1 VENGS
6 KIIGIY
12 GGGFKPPTKGH
23 FEVVQQALKQFPE
36 MDELLIYVG
45 SGERDKVDQAESV
58 LVWNIYKKHLPSKVS
73 VESVKA
79 PIGDIFKYAKD
90 HPEEKIYFILGA
102 REENEDD
109 QTDITSRTKSV
120 KEKYPNIEVKIITT
134 PDSGISG
141 TNARK
146 ALFQSRDE
154 FFKYIPSVLSPV
166 EKERVY
172 TLLVPELISENASY
186 AKDIDYKQYI
196 KELTKDM
203 IRKGMNITPLP
214 KVIFK
219 HSDINNAKDFFGKTA
234 YYEPQS
240 MSIVLY
246 TEGRHPKDIVRSFAH
261 EMIHHMQNV
270 EDRLGDITTT
280 NTQEDDRLNDLEAE
294 ANLKGTMT
302 FRNWTDKMQEKKN
315 KDPFGITAYALEL
328 ARGLEEQEGSKYK
341 IYVDMDGVLVD
352 FDGGYEKLT
361 GMTTRAADEKGP
373 EFFWKPISKAGAK
386 WWITLNWMSDG
397 KQLWDYVKKY
407 NPELLSAPSREE
419 ASRMGKRVWVK
430 RELPGV
436 KLILRSA
443 DKKQEFAS
451 PNSILIDD
459 REKNIEQWKNA
470 GGIGILHTDA
480 ASTIKKLKDLGL

>member
-1 VENGS
+1 MENGS

-36 MDELLIYVG
+36 MDELIIYVG

-73 VESVKA
+73 IESVKA

-102 REENEDD
+102 REGNEDD

-120 KEKYPNIEVKIITT
+120 KEKYPNIEVKIINT
-134 PDSGISG
+134 PDAGISG

-146 ALFQSRDE
+146 ALFQSRDA
-154 FFKYIPSVLSPV
+154 FFKYVPDVLSPV

-203 IRKGMNITPLP
+203 IRKGMNVNPLP

-219 HSDINNAKDFFGKTA
+219 HSDVSNAKDFFGKTA

-270 EDRLGDITTT
+270 EGRLGDITTT

-302 FRNWTDKMQEKKN
+302 FRNWTDKMQERKN

-328 ARGLEEQEGSKYK
+328 ARGLQEQEDPKYK

-361 GMTTRAADEKGP
+361 GMTTREADEKGP

-419 ASRMGKRVWVK
+419 ASKMGKRIWVK
-430 RELPGV
+430 RELPGA

-451 PNSILIDD
+451 PTSILIDD
-459 REKNIEQWKNA
+459 REKNIEQWEAA

-480 ASTIKKLKDLGL
+480 SSTIKKLKELGL

>member
-1 VENGS
+1 MENGS

-36 MDELLIYVG
+36 MDELIIYVG

-73 VESVKA
+73 IESVKA

-102 REENEDD
+102 REGNEDD

-120 KEKYPNIEVKIITT
+120 KEKYPNIEVKIINT
-134 PDSGISG
+134 PDAGISG

-146 ALFQSRDE
+146 ALFQSRDA
-154 FFKYIPSVLSPV
+154 FFKYVPDVLSPV

-203 IRKGMNITPLP
+203 IRKGMNVTPLP

-219 HSDINNAKDFFGKTA
+219 HSDISNAKDFFGKTA

-270 EDRLGDITTT
+270 EDRLGNITTT

-302 FRNWTDKMQEKKN
+302 FRNWTDKMQERKN

-328 ARGLEEQEGSKYK
+328 ARGLQEQEDPKYK

-361 GMTTRAADEKGP
+361 GMTTREADEKGP

-419 ASRMGKRVWVK
+419 ASKMGKRIWVK
-430 RELPGV
+430 RELPGA

-451 PNSILIDD
+451 PTSILIDD
-459 REKNIEQWKNA
+459 REKNIEQWEAA
-470 GGIGILHTDA
+470 GGIGILHTDTS
-480 ASTIKKLKDLGL
+480 STIKKLKELGL

>member
-1 VENGS
+1 MENGS

-36 MDELLIYVG
+36 MDELIIYVG

-73 VESVKA
+73 IESVKA

-102 REENEDD
+102 REGNEDD

-120 KEKYPNIEVKIITT
+120 KEKYPNIEVKIINT
-134 PDSGISG
+134 PDAGISG

-146 ALFQSRDE
+146 ALFQSRDA
-154 FFKYIPSVLSPV
+154 FFKYVPDVLSPV

-203 IRKGMNITPLP
+203 IRKGMNVIPLP

-219 HSDINNAKDFFGKTA
+219 HSDISNAKDFFGKTA

-270 EDRLGDITTT
+270 EGRLGDITTT

-302 FRNWTDKMQEKKN
+302 FRNWTDKMQERKN

-328 ARGLEEQEGSKYK
+328 ARGLQEQEDPKYK

-361 GMTTRAADEKGP
+361 GMTTREADEKGP

-386 WWITLNWMSDG
+386 WWITLNWMPDG

-419 ASRMGKRVWVK
+419 ASKMGKRIWVK
-430 RELPGV
+430 RELPGA

-451 PNSILIDD
+451 PTSILIDD
-459 REKNIEQWKNA
+459 REKNIEQWEAA
-470 GGIGILHTDA
+470 GGIGILHTDT
-480 ASTIKKLKDLGL
+480 ASTIKKLKELGL

>member
-1 VENGS
+1 MENGS

-102 REENEDD
+102 REGNEDD

-203 IRKGMNITPLP
+203 IRKGMNVTPLP

-219 HSDINNAKDFFGKTA
+219 HSDVSNAKDFFGKTA

-386 WWITLNWMSDG
+386 WWITLNWMPDG

-419 ASRMGKRVWVK
+419 ASKLGKRVWVK

-459 REKNIEQWKNA
+459 REKNIEQWKSA
-470 GGIGILHTDA
+470 GGVGILHTDA
-480 ASTIKKLKDLGL
+480 ASTIKKLKELGL

>member
-1 VENGS
+1 MENGS

-36 MDELLIYVG
+36 MDELIIYVG

-73 VESVKA
+73 IESVKA

-102 REENEDD
+102 REGNEDD

-120 KEKYPNIEVKIITT
+120 KEKYPNIEVKIINT
-134 PDSGISG
+134 PDAGISG

-146 ALFQSRDE
+146 ALFQSRDA
-154 FFKYIPSVLSPV
+154 FFKYVPDVLSPV

-203 IRKGMNITPLP
+203 IRKGMNVIPLP

-219 HSDINNAKDFFGKTA
+219 HSDVSNAKDFFGKTA

-270 EDRLGDITTT
+270 EDRLGNITTT

-302 FRNWTDKMQEKKN
+302 FRNWTDKMQERKN

-328 ARGLEEQEGSKYK
+328 ARGLQEQEDPKYK

-361 GMTTRAADEKGP
+361 GMTTREADKKGP

-386 WWITLNWMSDG
+386 WWITLNWMPDG

-419 ASRMGKRVWVK
+419 ASKMGKRIWVK
-430 RELPGV
+430 RELPGA

-451 PNSILIDD
+451 PTSILIDD
-459 REKNIEQWKNA
+459 REKNIEQWEAA

-480 ASTIKKLKDLGL
+480 SSTIKKLKELGL